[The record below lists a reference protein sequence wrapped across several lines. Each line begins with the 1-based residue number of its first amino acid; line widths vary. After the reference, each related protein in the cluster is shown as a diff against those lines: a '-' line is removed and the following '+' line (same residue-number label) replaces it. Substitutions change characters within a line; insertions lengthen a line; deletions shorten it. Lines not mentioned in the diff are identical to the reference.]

1 MARGHLAI
9 HTREAPSFD
18 LFHQRDQP
26 DFRRIGHSTEHRLAE
41 KHPAKAHAIQTADQ
55 LPPQP
60 DFDGVRTP
68 DVEQTLVCVRHLI
81 RDPRPV
87 LTASR
92 LRATPHDLPEA
103 VVERDLHPA
112 GADRLAQ

>member
-1 MARGHLAI
+1 V
-9 HTREAPSFD
+9 
-18 LFHQRDQP
+18 
-26 DFRRIGHSTEHRLAE
+26 RI
-41 KHPAKAHAIQTADQ
+41 
-55 LPPQP
+55 
-60 DFDGVRTP
+60 P